1 MRLEHDFDGGRQAI
15 IYEWDEA
22 NRVARV
28 WEERYG
34 VVRELSIKK
43 FDNQSQGLTA
53 YEELVRCVK

>member
-1 MRLEHDFDGGRQAI
+1 MRLEHDFDDGRQAI

-34 VVRELSIKK
+34 VVRDSSIKK
-43 FDNQSQGLTA
+43 YDDQSWGLTD
-53 YEELVRCVK
+53 YEERLKCV